1 MLFQYGYF
9 NWKTFDY
16 AGCNLR
22 FSRWGGGWGGGGG
35 ERVGNKSRLL
45 TVKTTREKRESIS
58 RRYDS
63 SIDKAGSRVEGWRA
77 RGFGG
82 WPGCKQ
88 PFLWTIKQYR
98 KISRSSCFQFNRPNG
113 KLFATPAKYRE
124 AVAKLRVETPGFP
137 SRERGRERE
146 GERKTETW
154 LFWWISRW
162 TVTIDG
168 SFIDPPGK
176 IGRERSFRS
185 ILAWLSLIFRARA
198 NPHAKAICINFLRFT
213 IFFCLHFVHLE
224 GLFHVSSGPL
234 FVYVASSIVEIKLGR
249 RELY

>member
-16 AGCNLR
+16 TGCNLR

-137 SRERGRERE
+137 SRERERERE
-146 GERKTETW
+146 KRGCSDGLAVGRW
-154 LFWWISRW
+154 LSMDRL
-162 TVTIDG
+162 
-168 SFIDPPGK
+168 
-176 IGRERSFRS
+176 S
-185 ILAWLSLIFRARA
+185 ILRVKLDENDLSARFSLDFPWSSVHVQIPMRRPFVSIFYVLQ
-198 NPHAKAICINFLRFT
+198 F
-213 IFFCLHFVHLE
+213 
-224 GLFHVSSGPL
+224 SSAFIL
-234 FVYVASSIVEIKLGR
+234 SI
-249 RELY
+249 